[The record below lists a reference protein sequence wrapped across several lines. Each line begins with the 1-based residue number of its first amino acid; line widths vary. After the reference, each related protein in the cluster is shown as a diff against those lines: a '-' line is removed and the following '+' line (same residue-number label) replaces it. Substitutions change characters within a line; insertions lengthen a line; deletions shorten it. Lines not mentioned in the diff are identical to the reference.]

1 MPVWKECAAM
11 HDDRM
16 VYTKRCERLRSLA
29 EADNLLIVNE
39 NNIRYLTGFTGGD
52 GALLVGPDWMT
63 LLVDGRY
70 TTQAALETQ
79 NIEIVEFKARAEGV
93 ASVVQ
98 SKGVRF
104 LGFEPLF
111 VSYGE
116 YLRLRDA
123 LAQIS
128 LEPLSSRIDFLR
140 AIKDDD
146 EVREIKKAIKIAEKA
161 LTDVRSFI
169 KPGVA
174 EADLAVELEYRMRR
188 EGAGSISFDTIAA
201 TGPNAALPHAAP
213 GNRKVAAGDF
223 VLIDYGA
230 VYNGYHSDETRMFC
244 VGAPSPKQ
252 REAYRLV
259 LEAHDRAI
267 AAIRE
272 GVACGEIDRVARS
285 FLDQNGLGKYFTHGT
300 GHGVGLDVHEAPRL
314 STGREELLE
323 AGMVVTV
330 EPGVYFPGEWGI
342 RIEDMALVAK
352 DGCEVLTTPPEGL
365 VEL

>member
-1 MPVWKECAAM
+1 M
-11 HDDRM
+11 HDDRV
-16 VYTKRCERLRSLA
+16 VYAKRCERLHMLA
-29 EADNLLIVNE
+29 ETESLLILNKT
-39 NNIRYLTGFTGGD
+39 NIRYLTGFTGGD
-52 GALLVGPDWMT
+52 GALLVGPDWVT

-79 NIEIVEFKARAEGV
+79 NIEIVEFKVRVEEI
-93 ASVVQ
+93 ASVLQ
-98 SKGVRF
+98 RARIRF
-104 LGFEPLF
+104 LGFEPLA

-123 LAQIS
+123 LPNVS
-128 LEPLSSRIDFLR
+128 LQPLSSRLDFLR
-140 AIKDDD
+140 AIKDDE
-146 EVREIKKAIKIAEKA
+146 EVQKIKEAIKIAEKA
-161 LTDVRSFI
+161 LTDVKSFI
-169 KPGVA
+169 KPGVTEA
-174 EADLAVELEYRMRR
+174 ELAVELEYRMRR

-201 TGPNAALPHAAP
+201 TGPNAALPHAVP
-213 GNRKVAAGDF
+213 GNRKVAGGDF

-244 VGAPSPKQ
+244 VGTPSARQ
-252 REAYRLV
+252 RETYRLV

-272 GVACGEIDRVARS
+272 GVSCGEIDRVART
-285 FLDQNGLGKYFTHGT
+285 FLEQSGLGKYFTHGT

-342 RIEDMALVAK
+342 RIEDMALVEK
-352 DGCEVLTTPPEGL
+352 EGCQILTTPFEGL